1 MRLRMATTR
10 KEPKDQLDDLFA
22 FSFDFALTSDE
33 KLNHGPDGKK
43 AVQQRIGIFTTE
55 MISIQRDDLVFG
67 QIAFD
72 VVGNN

>member
-1 MRLRMATTR
+1 M
-10 KEPKDQLDDLFA
+10 
-22 FSFDFALTSDE
+22 
-33 KLNHGPDGKK
+33 NHGPDGEK

-72 VVGNN
+72 VVGNNWKKNFVQAEAEFISVVLPAEM